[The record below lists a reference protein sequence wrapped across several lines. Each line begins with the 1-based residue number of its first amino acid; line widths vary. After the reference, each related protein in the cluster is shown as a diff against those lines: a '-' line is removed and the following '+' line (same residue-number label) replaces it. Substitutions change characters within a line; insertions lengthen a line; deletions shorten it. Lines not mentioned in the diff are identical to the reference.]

1 MSSLRTRVKDAKRIV
16 VKVGSSSLT
25 YPETGR
31 LNFDKLDVLVRQ
43 VCSLHNA
50 GYDVVLVSSG
60 AIMVGSQYLGLPK
73 RPHSVSRKQA
83 CAAVGQARLMMLYQ
97 KIFAE
102 YGLNCGQL
110 LLTKHTMRYEKDRF
124 NAKNTFEELFDLGVI
139 PIVNENDTI
148 ATDEI
153 EIGDNDS
160 LSALVAALVKADLL
174 VLLSDIDGLYTD
186 DPSRNPDARFIDEVA
201 ELNEEICQLAKG
213 PSSGVGTGGMT
224 TKIHAA
230 RIAGA
235 IGCDMI
241 IANAKDFRIIEHL
254 VAGEPLGTFF
264 AANPVSGLGFD
275 DLLEELE

>member
-1 MSSLRTRVKDAKRIV
+1 MSSLRNRVKDAKRIV

-25 YPETGR
+25 YEKTGK
-31 LNFDKLDVLVRQ
+31 LNFDKLEVLVRQ
-43 VCSLHNA
+43 ISSLHNA

-60 AIMVGSQYLGLPK
+60 AIMVGTQYLGLPK
-73 RPHSVSRKQA
+73 RPHSVAKKQA

-97 KIFAE
+97 KLFAE

-110 LLTKHTMRYEKDRF
+110 LLTKHTMKYEKDRF
-124 NAKNTFEELFDLGVI
+124 NAKNTFEELFDLGVV

-160 LSALVAALVKADLL
+160 LSALVAALTGADLL
-174 VLLSDIDGLYTD
+174 ILLSDIDGLYTD
-186 DPSRNPDARFIDEVA
+186 DPTRNPDALFIEEVSELDETIA
-201 ELNEEICQLAKG
+201 SLAKG

-230 RIAGA
+230 RIAGCV
-235 IGCDMI
+235 GCDMI
-241 IANAKDFRIIEHL
+241 IANAKDFRIIERL
-254 VAGEPLGTFF
+254 IAGSPEGTFF
-264 AANPVSGLGFD
+264 LAHPDRTISFD
-275 DLLEELE
+275 AFLEDL